1 MCNYTHSIF
10 IQLSIAIYCV
20 LIVVATVL
28 ILRRIFGFITANA
41 CIEQTFLKLNPS
53 FACKRSFIFFNKDA
67 RFLNVNKIS
76 CVWDIHSI
84 FFLFERIFYGIK
96 YEI

>member
-1 MCNYTHSIF
+1 VQLYTFNIHSALNRNLLF
-10 IQLSIAIYCV
+10 LNCRRHS
-20 LIVVATVL
+20 
-28 ILRRIFGFITANA
+28 LRRIFGFITANA

-53 FACKRSFIFFNKDA
+53 FACKRSFIFFNKNA
-67 RFLNVNKIS
+67 RFLNVNKTS
-76 CVWDIHSI
+76 YVWDIHSI